1 MELQPKVI
9 TKELK
14 DRASMRKKH
23 IFRFSSIRA
32 SPLISKIL
40 KVYLIATESRVKIR
54 TQNLVLRDH

>member
-9 TKELK
+9 SRELK

-23 IFRFSSIRA
+23 IFHFSSIRA

-54 TQNLVLRDH
+54 MQNLVLRDH